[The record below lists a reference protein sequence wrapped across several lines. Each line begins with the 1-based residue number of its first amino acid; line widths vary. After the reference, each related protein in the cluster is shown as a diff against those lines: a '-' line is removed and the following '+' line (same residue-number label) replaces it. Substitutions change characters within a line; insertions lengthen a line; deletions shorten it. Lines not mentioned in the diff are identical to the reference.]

1 MAMDE
6 RKIKAR
12 SIWVETYKKLGSI
25 SKAARK
31 CGIPR
36 STLYRWVKRHKEN
49 SSNPLQDI
57 SKRPKHLA
65 KQIITPELEKLI
77 LSIRIEF
84 RFGQHR
90 ISTHLLRNH
99 SIAVSPTTV
108 WRVLN
113 NHDVKPIKK
122 YRKRR
127 LNTYNRPIPGDRV
140 QLDVTKIARNC
151 YQFTAIDDCT
161 RMRVLRLYEHKTA
174 ENSVHFLFEILDS
187 FPFNIMRI
195 QTDWGTEFFND
206 DFQYELHE
214 HFIKFRP
221 IRPRSPHL
229 NGKVERSQQTDK
241 EEFYSQL
248 KSKEKRLPKLIPKL
262 VEWENF
268 YNYKRPHA
276 SLQGKTPYERYLEV
290 ESEAPDPHVIRKI
303 FWKKPERI
311 LPRNYEYLQFIKKSS
326 MSHMS

>member
-1 MAMDE
+1 MND
-6 RKIKAR
+6 RKIRAR
-12 SIWVETYKKLGSI
+12 SIWVDTYKKLKSV

-36 STLYRWVKRHKEN
+36 STMYRWIRRYKEG
-49 SSNPLQDI
+49 SQESLQDI
-57 SKRPKHLA
+57 SKRPKHIA
-65 KQIITPELEKLI
+65 KQIITPKLEKLI
-77 LSIRIEF
+77 LAIRSEF
-84 RFGQHR
+84 KFGQHR

-99 SIAVSPTTV
+99 SIVISPTTV

-127 LNTYNRPIPGDRV
+127 FNTYNRPIPGDRV
-140 QLDVTKIARNC
+140 QIDVMKISGKC

-161 RMRVLRLYEHKTA
+161 RMRVLRVYERKTA
-174 ENSVHFLFEILDS
+174 ANSIHFLFEVLDA

-229 NGKVERSQQTDK
+229 NGKVERSQQTDRD
-241 EEFYSQL
+241 EFYSQV
-248 KSKEKRLPKLIPKL
+248 KPKQKRLAQLIPKL
-262 VEWENF
+262 SDWEKF
-268 YNYKRPHA
+268 YNYQRPHA
-276 SLQGKTPYERYLEV
+276 SLQGKTPHEKYLELQ
-290 ESEAPDPHVIRKI
+290 SDAPDPHVIRKT

-311 LPRNYEYLQFIKKSS
+311 LPRNYEYLRFIKKSS
-326 MSHMS
+326 VSHMS